1 MPTLNIEGTRAN
13 LAEVRRQIAEEE
25 ARPEPSARLLAR
37 LRRHAGKLEREI
49 KAVSLVLGVR
59 E

>member
-25 ARPEPSARLLAR
+25 ARLRPRPRLLAG
-37 LRRHAGKLEREI
+37 LRRHEAMLAAEI
-49 KAVSLVLGVR
+49 TAVSHALGMT